1 MKNTIIK
8 YGIYGLAT
16 AIILFLLALTLGK
29 TFDYSTQEIIGYATM
44 VASLSFVYFGIK
56 HFRDKEN
63 NGLLSF
69 GKALQ
74 IGILISLFAGLGFGI
89 IDYLYTTVINPD
101 FASEFLNKSL
111 ETMKNSLSPEEFA
124 AKKVEL
130 QQQMQDFGGSGFMA
144 FIMFATVVVIGFIIS
159 LISASLLQ
167 NKN

>member
-124 AKKVEL
+124 AKKAEL